1 MKNHTPG
8 PWLAVDTRDNDIDGW
23 QGAFGIL
30 AEKQPIGVHC
40 NDICTV
46 WNRAGTKRT
55 NANAA
60 LIASAPEMLEALER
74 IVSDAEKF
82 YSEHNVEEPSECILI
97 ARSVIAKATG
107 EQP

>member
-8 PWLAVDTRDNDIDGW
+8 PWLAIDTRDNDIDGW

-46 WNRAGTKRT
+46 WTRAGKERT

-60 LIASAPEMLEALER
+60 LIAAAPDLLAALESLMDIESRGR
-74 IVSDAEKF
+74 IMPIGKEWDS
-82 YSEHNVEEPSECILI
+82 
-97 ARSVIAKATG
+97 ARAAIAKATG